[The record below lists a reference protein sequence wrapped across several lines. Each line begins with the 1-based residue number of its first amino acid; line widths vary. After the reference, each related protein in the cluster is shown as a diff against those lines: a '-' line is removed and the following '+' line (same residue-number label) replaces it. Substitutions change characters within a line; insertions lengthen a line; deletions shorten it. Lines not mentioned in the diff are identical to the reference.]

1 MEHLNWKGIAP
12 IRPTARR
19 WYITDFSEI
28 EGRTEQNKVEQE

>member
-12 IRPTARR
+12 IRSTARR
-19 WYITDFSEI
+19 WYIADCSEI